1 MRLLIADY
9 SGHPFQVQLSRAL
22 AARGHQV
29 LHLYSA
35 SSETPK
41 GELERRPDDPPGFQ
55 TVGVTLGEPFEKRN
69 FFKRRRQEIRIGAQ
83 FAEVIAA
90 FRPDLA
96 ILGNLP
102 IDTLAR
108 ALPALDQGGSK
119 FVFWV
124 QDLLGEAAIRVLSAR
139 LGPPGALIGLYYRAR
154 EARFLR
160 RADHIVAIAED
171 FRPHLTGRLGIA
183 ADKVDVIENWSPI
196 GDIPLHE
203 RDNDWAQANLPASPL
218 RIVYSGTL
226 GFKQDP
232 DVLLATAAGIDGH
245 VLVFSEGAAAKAL
258 ANAAAAQG
266 LANLEVRPWVD
277 FADLSKMLAGA
288 DILAVMLE
296 PDAGI
301 FSVPSKVL
309 TYMCV
314 GRPILAAIPPANLA
328 ARLICDHGAGIV
340 VEPGDRLGFVE
351 AAGRLAA
358 SAPERENMGRAARSY
373 AERAFDIEKIATR
386 FESVIERASKKD

>member
-9 SGHPFQVQLSRAL
+9 SGHPFQVELSRAL
-22 AARGHQV
+22 AARGHEV

-41 GELERRPDDPPGFQ
+41 GELERRPDDPPGFE
-55 TVGVTLGEPFEKRN
+55 TAGVTLGEPVEKRN
-69 FFKRRRQEIRIGAQ
+69 FFKRRRQEIRIGEQ
-83 FAEVIAA
+83 FAEVIHRY
-90 FRPDLA
+90 RPELA

-108 ALPALDQGGSK
+108 AVPALDRVGSK

-124 QDLLGEAAIRVLSAR
+124 QDLLGEAAIRVLSAK
-139 LGPPGALIGLYYRAR
+139 LGAPGALIGRHYRAR

-171 FRPHLTGRLGIA
+171 FRPHLTERLGIG
-183 ADKVDVIENWSPI
+183 ADRVSVVENWSPI
-196 GDIPLHE
+196 GDIPLLS
-203 RDNDWAQANLPASPL
+203 RDNDWAKANLPASPL
-218 RIVYSGTL
+218 RIIYSGTL

-232 DVLLATAAGIDGH
+232 DVLLAAAAAIDCH
-245 VLVFSEGAAAKAL
+245 IIVFSEGAAANAL
-258 ANAAAAQG
+258 AGAAAERG
-266 LANLEVRPWVD
+266 LANLEVRGWVD
-277 FADLSKMLAGA
+277 FAALPAMLAGA
-288 DILAVMLE
+288 DLLAVMLE
-296 PDAGI
+296 PDAGV

-314 GRPILAAIPPANLA
+314 GRPILAAIPSSNLA
-328 ARLICDHGAGIV
+328 ARLICDNGAGIV

-351 AAGRLAA
+351 AARRLAA
-358 SAPERENMGRAARSY
+358 SAPDRERMGRAARDY
-373 AERAFDIEKIATR
+373 AERAFDIEAIATR
-386 FESVIERASKKD
+386 FETMIEQVRKKG